1 MLVVSLVEMHLL
13 VFMCFLVGF
22 LNLNIG
28 LQKPTN
34 HIVGK
39 QSTDNFKELT
49 NKDGPDGMSCRAS
62 SWSTGELTLEALKNT
77 VYQNLDQDLFIP
89 FQQTTE
95 NQDLL
100 MGRLMCA
107 RPGPDFRIF
116 QRSRTKVETYLF

>member
-62 SWSTGELTLEALKNT
+62 SWSTES
-77 VYQNLDQDLFIP
+77 
-89 FQQTTE
+89 
-95 NQDLL
+95 LL
-100 MGRLMCA
+100 
-107 RPGPDFRIF
+107 
-116 QRSRTKVETYLF
+116 